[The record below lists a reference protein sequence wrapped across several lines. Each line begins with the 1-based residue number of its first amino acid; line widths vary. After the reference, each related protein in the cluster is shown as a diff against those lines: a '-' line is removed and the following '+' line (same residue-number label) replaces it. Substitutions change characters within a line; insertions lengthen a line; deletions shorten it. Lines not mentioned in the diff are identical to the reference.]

1 MADWLDRLDRGEP
14 VLAPT
19 RRVVL
24 GEWGDWRPDVVVTVA
39 LPEEL
44 DAPGGLS
51 CLTCGGDLPP
61 ASPTGR
67 RARYCSPECRPS
79 SYRQKHGA

>member
-39 LPEEL
+39 LDP
-44 DAPGGLS
+44 DAPAPP
-51 CLTCGGDLPP
+51 CCATCGDLLPEPP
-61 ASPTGR
+61 PSGR
-67 RARYCSPECRPS
+67 PRRYCSPECRPS
-79 SYRQKHGA
+79 SYRQTHGAR